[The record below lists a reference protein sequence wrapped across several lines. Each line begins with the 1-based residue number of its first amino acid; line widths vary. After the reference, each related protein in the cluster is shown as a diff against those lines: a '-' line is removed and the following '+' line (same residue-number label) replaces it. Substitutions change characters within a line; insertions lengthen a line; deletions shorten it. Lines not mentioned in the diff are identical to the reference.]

1 MNDRMEQEAKGET
14 RAEPAPAPSAAAPRD
29 DGFRLLIETI
39 PQLVWRARGR
49 GDWVWSSQQWQGFTG
64 QDAAGALDRGW
75 LAAVHPDDRDRT
87 EAAWAR
93 AETEGR
99 LEVEHRIFQAATG
112 EYRWFE
118 TRALPARDAEGRVR
132 EWFGT
137 ATDIHDLKTLQAQQ
151 AHLLSELQHRVRNT
165 LATVR
170 AIARRSAETSESV
183 EDYAMHLEGR
193 LGAVSRI
200 QSAIIRNPI
209 DDLSLSMLVADELVA
224 YHAREGEDFTI
235 DGPLV
240 LVPARA
246 AERLA
251 LALHELATNA
261 VKFGALAQESG
272 TIAISWTTEERKGH
286 PVLVLDWTESGLV
299 LAGPETRRYGFG
311 MDVLE
316 RMLPHD
322 LRAQVVV
329 AFRPDG
335 LSCRIVLPL
344 GAGTGAAAVRPQV

>member
-1 MNDRMEQEAKGET
+1 MIDRTDQEAESARQVG
-14 RAEPAPAPSAAAPRD
+14 RPGAPGDLPTQD
-29 DGFRLLIETI
+29 ENFRLLVDTI

-49 GDWVWSSQQWQGFTG
+49 GNWVWSSRQWQSFTG
-64 QDAAGALDRGW
+64 QSEAEARDRGW
-75 LAAVHPDDRDRT
+75 LAAVHPDDRAST
-87 EAAWAR
+87 EAAWTR
-93 AETEGR
+93 AEAEDR
-99 LEVEHRIFQAATG
+99 LAVEHRLLQASTG

-118 TRALPARDAEGRVR
+118 TRALPVRGSGGEAR

-137 ATDIHDLKTLQAQQ
+137 ATDIHDLKMAQSLQ

-193 LGAVSRI
+193 LNAVSRV

-209 DDLSLSMLVADELVA
+209 GGLSLPLLVADELFA
-224 YHAREGEDFTI
+224 YHAHEGEDFTI
-235 DGPLV
+235 AGPPV
-240 LVPARA
+240 VVPARA

-261 VKFGALAQESG
+261 VKFGALAQQERGS
-272 TIAISWTTEERKGH
+272 IAIAWTVEDREKG
-286 PVLVLDWTESGLV
+286 PVLILDWTEGGLS
-299 LAGPETRRYGFG
+299 LAGVEPRRSGFG
-311 MDVLE
+311 MDVLQ

-322 LRAQVVV
+322 LKAEVVV
-329 AFRPDG
+329 AFCSDG
-335 LSCRIVLPL
+335 LTCRIALPL
-344 GAGTGAAAVRPQV
+344 DAAKRSPA